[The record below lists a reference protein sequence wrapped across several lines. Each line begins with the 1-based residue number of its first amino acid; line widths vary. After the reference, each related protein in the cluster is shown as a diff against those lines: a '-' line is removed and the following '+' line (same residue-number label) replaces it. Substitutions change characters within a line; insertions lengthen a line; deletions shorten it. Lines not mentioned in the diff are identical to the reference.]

1 MVRWFARANEQL
13 VYIAYRIYHL
23 WSTFSAWHIGGFALT
38 SIVYAVCYFILS
50 QAAAPKYAPLEKGGA
65 LISGGS
71 DLSQPGVIEYTW
83 DILFTTMFVQL
94 ATGFLSDWFW
104 LVYTIP
110 PTVGCYFLWTRVI
123 YPWISKPDEDPAAA
137 EAAAAAGKKQKVKYG
152 KAR

>member
-1 MVRWFARANEQL
+1 MRWSARACHSQL
-13 VYIAYRIYHL
+13 IYIAYRIYLL
-23 WSTFSAWHIGGFALT
+23 WDTFSAWHIGGFSFL

-50 QAAAPKYAPLEKGGA
+50 QAATPKYAPLEKGGA

-94 ATGFLSDWFW
+94 ATAFISDWFW
-104 LVYTIP
+104 LVGTIP
-110 PTVGCYFLWTRVI
+110 PSVGCYFLWTMVI
-123 YPWISKPDEDPAAA
+123 YPWISKPDEPREPMPGQGPDRKA
-137 EAAAAAGKKQKVKYG
+137 KVKYG